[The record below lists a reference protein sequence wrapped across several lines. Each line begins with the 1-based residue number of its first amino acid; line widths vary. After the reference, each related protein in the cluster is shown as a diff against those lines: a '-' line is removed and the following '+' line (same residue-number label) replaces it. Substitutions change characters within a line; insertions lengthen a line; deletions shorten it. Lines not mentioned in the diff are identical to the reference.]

1 MTEESLGRHRGTRPV
16 YIRCVSNAERE
27 ILDILQK
34 FEREKSATVL
44 ESLRYGLTDKLNI
57 MKATDDS
64 ILT

>member
-1 MTEESLGRHRGTRPV
+1 MTEESLGRHRGTRQV

-34 FEREKSATVL
+34 FECEKSATVL

>member
-1 MTEESLGRHRGTRPV
+1 MTEESLGRHRGTRQV
-16 YIRCVSNAERE
+16 YIRFVSNAERE

>member
-1 MTEESLGRHRGTRPV
+1 MTEESLGRHRGTHQI